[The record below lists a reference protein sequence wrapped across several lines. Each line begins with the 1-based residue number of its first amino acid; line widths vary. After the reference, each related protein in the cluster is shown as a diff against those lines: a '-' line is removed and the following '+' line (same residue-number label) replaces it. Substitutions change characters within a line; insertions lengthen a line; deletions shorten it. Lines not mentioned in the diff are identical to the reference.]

1 MVILRMPDQDLCAD
15 LRNDAEPALAR
26 YEERSIVCSAANA
39 QLRLYVAAWM
49 LWSGT
54 DTRSERD
61 KALRDAMAL
70 YESSGAD
77 LLNRPGRLTTQN
89 VVAEVLS
96 LADYGQKG
104 ES

>member
-1 MVILRMPDQDLCAD
+1 MATLRMPERDLCAD

-26 YEERSIVCSAANA
+26 YEDKSIVCSATNA

-54 DTRSERD
+54 DTRAERD
-61 KALRDAMAL
+61 KALQAALGL
-70 YESSGAD
+70 YESNNAG
-77 LLNRPGRLTTQN
+77 LLNRPGRLTTEAI
-89 VVAEVLS
+89 VAEVLS
-96 LADYGQKG
+96 LADYGQEG